1 MIISMNK
8 IIGVLL
14 LMVAAFSATAQIDSV
29 NTKPAKGLTKYPK
42 DRIAI
47 DLNGTN
53 WYHKIPDF
61 KSKWY
66 GRGISAYFYYDFRI
80 KKSRFSI
87 APGIGV
93 SHSNIYNNMQLVDTA
108 GVAKFVKI
116 ADYPSNYKV
125 NKVSLTYIDIP
136 IEFRIRSNKDKLD
149 NFWKF
154 AIGFKAG
161 IRVDAFTKQKTVT
174 PKQSTILRPYPEFNL
189 FHAGPT
195 FRIGYSSFNITGY
208 WGVLN
213 VFKSG
218 KGPTATPFSLG
229 ISFNGL

>member
-1 MIISMNK
+1 MKK
-8 IIGVLL
+8 IVS
-14 LMVAAFSATAQIDSV
+14 AFVFVCFALIATAQVGDTTS
-29 NTKPAKGLTKYPK
+29 TKTVKKLTKFPK

-93 SHSNIYNNMQLVDTA
+93 SHSNIYNNMELIDSG
-108 GVAKFVKI
+108 GVAQFTKI
-116 ADYPSNYKV
+116 SDYSTDKYKV

-136 IEFRIRSNKDKLD
+136 IEFRIRSNKDRLD

-154 AIGFKAG
+154 AVGFKAG
-161 IRVDAFTKQKTVT
+161 IRVDAFTKQKTTNPNKTV
-174 PKQSTILRPYPEFNL
+174 ILRPYPDFNL

-208 WGVLN
+208 WGILG

-218 KGPTATPFSLG
+218 KGPEAYPFSLG